1 MRALGSEAERYRPT
15 VSVGPPPGACDSA
28 GWFFDPMTPRSRSIG
43 VWLRRALLASP
54 LALALGGCT
63 MVQADPVDRVTIGP
77 LSPLQVSAPRAAVT
91 EAADDGAWRLRL
103 SRL

>member
-15 VSVGPPPGACDSA
+15 VSVGPPPGAWDSA
-28 GWFFDPMTPRSRSIG
+28 GWFFDPMTPRSRSVG

-63 MVQADPVDRVTIGP
+63 MVQADPVDRVRIGP
-77 LSPLQVSAPRAAVT
+77 LSPLQVSAPRTAVT